1 MKNYELESLKDQ
13 IHFGKT
19 QDYFEEVMMAY
30 QIGAYRSA
38 VVMLWSVAV
47 SDVIYKLQYLVDLYN
62 DSAAHDILESVRN
75 IQNEDAR
82 SSSWELGVIDQVFSN
97 TKLIDS
103 AEYEN
108 LRYLQKQRHL
118 CAHPV
123 LKDNLDLH
131 TPNKETVRALIRN
144 TLEGLLS
151 KPPFYTSKVISE
163 ILEDLSE
170 AKDALNTHAKTKRYI
185 ESRYLNR
192 MPTEVEFALFR
203 TLWKL
208 TFKLDNDDC
217 EKNRSTN
224 LSVIRVL
231 TERHRS
237 QIGVVIS
244 SDRDYYSN
252 VAGSGQPLDY
262 LTYYLSVNDAFY
274 ELLSEDAKLKI
285 QHASENTEIG
295 KTCGWYT
302 RGNLDNHFNYLLE
315 WIESEAYPKFSE
327 TQWRTVLQLSDS
339 EEWETKFAMLVSAY
353 YVASGSFD
361 AADSRFTQCVL
372 PNLKYFNEE
381 SAMFFLD
388 KVETNNQ
395 VYWRSRAYS
404 DHKKVK
410 ESFLSFLPADFNF
423 ESYPHF
429 HENTREED

>member
-62 DSAAHDILESVRN
+62 DGAANDILESVRS
-75 IQNEDAR
+75 IQSEDAR
-82 SSSWELGVIDQVFSN
+82 SSSWELGVIGQVFSN

-131 TPNKETVRALIRN
+131 TPNKVTVRALIRN

-170 AKDALNTHAKTKRYI
+170 AKDALNTYKKTKRYI
-185 ESRYLNR
+185 ESRYLSR
-192 MPTEVEFALFR
+192 MPSEVEFTLYR

-208 TFKLDNDDC
+208 TFKLDNEAC
-217 EKNRSTN
+217 VENRAIN
-224 LSVIRVL
+224 LSIIRVL
-231 TERHRS
+231 TERNNS
-237 QIGVVIS
+237 QISGLIS

-252 VAGSGQPLDY
+252 VAGSGQPLDF
-262 LTYYLSVNDAFY
+262 LTCYLSVNEHFY
-274 ELLSEDAKLKI
+274 DLLSEDAKLKI

-302 RGNLDNHFNYLLE
+302 RGSLEEHFEYLLD
-315 WIESEAYPKFSE
+315 WIEGADYPKFSE
-327 TQWRTVLQLSDS
+327 KQWRVVLELSDS
-339 EEWETKFAMLVSAY
+339 EEWETKYAKLVSAY

-361 AADSRFTQCVL
+361 TADSRFTQCIL
-372 PNLKYFNEE
+372 PNLRYFNEE
-381 SAMFFLD
+381 SALFFLD
-388 KVETNNQ
+388 KVESNNQ
-395 VYWRSRAYS
+395 VYRRSCAYS

-410 ESFLSFLPADFNF
+410 ASFLSFLPEDFDFEQYVNF
-423 ESYPHF
+423 HK
-429 HENTREED
+429 NTCEED

>member
-1 MKNYELESLKDQ
+1 MKNYELESLKEQ

-62 DSAAHDILESVRN
+62 DGAANDILESVRS
-75 IQNEDAR
+75 IQSEDAR

-170 AKDALNTHAKTKRYI
+170 AKDALNTYTKTKRYI
-185 ESRYLNR
+185 ESRYLSR

-208 TFKLDNDDC
+208 TFKVDDEAC
-217 EKNRSTN
+217 EENRSTN

-237 QIGVVIS
+237 QIGGLIS
-244 SDRDYYSN
+244 SERDYYSN

-262 LTYYLSVNDAFY
+262 LTYYLSVNENFY

-285 QHASENTEIG
+285 QHASENTEVG

-302 RGNLDNHFNYLLE
+302 RGSLDEHFTYLLD
-315 WIESEAYPKFSE
+315 WIEGEEYPKFSE
-327 TQWRTVLQLSDS
+327 SQWRTVLELSDS
-339 EEWETKFAMLVSAY
+339 EEWETKYAMLVSAY

-361 AADSRFTQCVL
+361 TADSRFTQCIL

-381 SAMFFLD
+381 SALFFLD

-410 ESFLSFLPADFNF
+410 VSFLSILPEDFDF
-423 ESYPHF
+423 EQYENF

>member
-1 MKNYELESLKDQ
+1 MKNYELESLKEQ

-30 QIGAYRSA
+30 QVGAYRSA

-62 DSAAHDILESVRN
+62 DGAANDILESVRS
-75 IQNEDAR
+75 IQSEDAR

-170 AKDALNTHAKTKRYI
+170 AKDALNTYTKTKRYI
-185 ESRYLNR
+185 ESRYLSR

-208 TFKLDNDDC
+208 TFKVDDEAC
-217 EKNRSTN
+217 EENRSTN

-237 QIGVVIS
+237 QIGGLIS
-244 SDRDYYSN
+244 SERDYYSN

-262 LTYYLSVNDAFY
+262 LTYYLSVNENFY

-285 QHASENTEIG
+285 QHASENTEVG

-302 RGNLDNHFNYLLE
+302 RGSLDEHFTFLLD
-315 WIESEAYPKFSE
+315 WIEGEEYPKFSE
-327 TQWRTVLQLSDS
+327 SQWRTVLELSDS
-339 EEWETKFAMLVSAY
+339 EEWETKYAMLVSAY

-361 AADSRFTQCVL
+361 TADSRFTQCIL

-381 SAMFFLD
+381 SALFFLD

-410 ESFLSFLPADFNF
+410 ASFLSILPEDFDF
-423 ESYPHF
+423 EQYENF

>member
-62 DSAAHDILESVRN
+62 DGAANDILESVRS
-75 IQNEDAR
+75 IQSEDAR

-170 AKDALNTHAKTKRYI
+170 AKDALNTYSKTKRYI
-185 ESRYLNR
+185 ESRYLSR
-192 MPTEVEFALFR
+192 MSSEVEFALYR

-208 TFKLDNDDC
+208 TFKLDNEPC
-217 EKNRSTN
+217 KENRSTN

-231 TERHRS
+231 TERNRS
-237 QIGVVIS
+237 QISGLIS
-244 SDRDYYSN
+244 SDQDYYSN

-262 LTYYLSVNDAFY
+262 LTYYLSVNESLYD
-274 ELLSEDAKLKI
+274 LLSEDAKLKI
-285 QHASENTEIG
+285 QHASENTDVG

-302 RGNLDNHFNYLLE
+302 RGSLDEHFTYLLD
-315 WIESEAYPKFSE
+315 WIEGEEYPKFSE
-327 TQWRTVLQLSDS
+327 GQWSTVLELADS
-339 EEWETKFAMLVSAY
+339 EEWETKYAMLVSAY

-361 AADSRFTQCVL
+361 TADSRFTQCIL

-381 SAMFFLD
+381 SALFFLD
-388 KVETNNQ
+388 KVESNNQ
-395 VYWRSRAYS
+395 VYWRSSAYS

-410 ESFLSFLPADFNF
+410 TSFLSFLPEEFDF
-423 ESYPHF
+423 EQYPHF

>member
-1 MKNYELESLKDQ
+1 MKNYELESLKEK

-62 DSAAHDILESVRN
+62 DGAANDILESVRS

-170 AKDALNTHAKTKRYI
+170 AKDALNTYSKTKRYI
-185 ESRYLNR
+185 ESRYLSR
-192 MPTEVEFALFR
+192 MPSEVEFALYR

-208 TFKLDNDDC
+208 TFKLDNEAC
-217 EKNRSTN
+217 EENRGTN

-231 TERHRS
+231 TERNRS
-237 QIGVVIS
+237 QISGLIS

-262 LTYYLSVNDAFY
+262 LTNYLSVNEHFY
-274 ELLSEDAKLKI
+274 DLLSEDAKLKI
-285 QHASENTEIG
+285 QHASEHTEVG

-302 RGNLDNHFNYLLE
+302 RGSLDEHFTYLLD
-315 WIESEAYPKFSE
+315 WIEGEEYPKFSE
-327 TQWRTVLQLSDS
+327 SQWRTVLELSDS
-339 EEWETKFAMLVSAY
+339 EEWETKYAMLVSAY

-361 AADSRFTQCVL
+361 TADSRFTQCIL

-381 SAMFFLD
+381 SALFFLD
-388 KVETNNQ
+388 KVESNNQ

-410 ESFLSFLPADFNF
+410 ESFLSFLPEDFDF
-423 ESYPHF
+423 ELYSNF